1 MKRSRISIL
10 AVLGLALLALI
21 SWGLYV
27 SIEFYEETED
37 SGWSVEALRN
47 PYLAAQR
54 FMTQSG
60 IDVTDVDNLARL
72 DQLDGLGTLF
82 FSDANQVQAPR
93 QLQQLLDWLEAGGTV
108 IYSANSLDQEDDLLL
123 AEFGVEV
130 ERAARKKDDDGEDKS
145 LSETL
150 REYNRQIEDGK
161 TREQIAAELADSK
174 PELTPVGFDDEI
186 GDLEIAFDT
195 TRVLR
200 HPGFDNSDND
210 ARYQPFSWSNSESG
224 VHMMQFEVGDGLL
237 TIVSDPGI
245 WTSYRID
252 KYDHAYLL
260 WLLSSDEGNF
270 ATLRSVLR
278 ESVWALMLRYGT
290 ELLIAAALL
299 IGIALWRLGFRFGR
313 LLPRDLSR
321 RRALGE
327 HFSSV
332 SHYLWQ
338 RNRAEYLIT
347 PLRQSVLRRAGMTLA
362 GFAGAERERQYEL
375 LAERCDLEREAI
387 ARAFDR
393 EDFNEASFTRTVRL
407 LKHIEQ
413 TL

>member
-1 MKRSRISIL
+1 VKRSRISIL

-27 SIEFYEETED
+27 SIEFYEETEQ

-72 DQLDGLGTLF
+72 EQLDGLGTLF

-108 IYSANSLDQEDDLLL
+108 IYSANALDHEDDLLL

-130 ERAARKKDDDGEDKS
+130 ERAARNKGEGGEDRS

-150 REYNRQIEDGK
+150 REYNRQIENGK

-174 PELTPVGFDDEI
+174 QELTPVSFDDEI
-186 GDLEIAFDT
+186 GFLEIAFDT

-200 HPGFDNSDND
+200 HPGFENSDND
-210 ARYQPFSWSNSESG
+210 ARHQPFSWSSSENG
-224 VHMMQFEVGDGLL
+224 VHMMQFEIGDGLL

-252 KYDHAYLL
+252 QYDHAYLL

-270 ATLRSVLR
+270 ATLRAVLR

-290 ELLIAAALL
+290 ELLIVAALL
-299 IGIALWRLGFRFGR
+299 VVVALWRLGSRFGR

-338 RNRAEYLIT
+338 RNRAEYLIA
-347 PLRQSVLRRAGMTLA
+347 PLRQSVLRRAGLTLA
-362 GFAGAERERQYEL
+362 GFAGAGQARQYEL
-375 LAERCDLEREAI
+375 LAERCDIEQDAI

-393 EDFNEASFTRTVRL
+393 QDFNEASFVRTVRL